1 MWGHRGGAGAGC
13 RGQGSACVPMLHT
26 RVQWHTERYRG
37 QEGAAHHGWT
47 LSGPPPPNGGSADRI
62 GGGRGRKGARRA
74 SAVAFRGFNR
84 LFAKVV
90 HKIGALQLDKIT
102 SSCM

>member
-13 RGQGSACVPMLHT
+13 RAVLVYQCYIQGYSGT
-26 RVQWHTERYRG
+26 QRGTEGRR
-37 QEGAAHHGWT
+37 GAAHHGWT